1 MSYMTEILLQV
12 RIPKRKVA
20 EVRHEL
26 EQSDKYASHGL
37 RLFLSVAGL
46 SSANTLEFRASGHDF
61 DSEYCENDEDL
72 VQALKAPWSDP
83 DDIAAWLAC
92 YAGRGDRMLFH
103 SLEAKGNE
111 FGYEFDGKGRCRC
124 LLLQPH
130 KGWVTPPPVQTT
142 DLLPRHGKS
151 LRRRRTNWAKWPR
164 RKGADAV
171 NTAWRI
177 IGEIRD
183 VLEPDPPKRPHQRA
197 KKPPHKRRKQK
208 L

>member
-26 EQSDKYASHGL
+26 EQSDKYASNGL

-61 DSEYCENDEDL
+61 DSEYCEDDEDL

-83 DDIAAWLAC
+83 DDIAAWLAR
-92 YAGRGDRMLFH
+92 YAERGDRMLFH
-103 SLEAKGNE
+103 SLEANGNE
-111 FGYEFDGKGRCRC
+111 FGYEFDGNGRCQC

-130 KGWVTPPPVQTT
+130 GEWVTPSPVSTL
-142 DLLPRHGKS
+142 DSLPRRGKS
-151 LRRRRTNWAKWPR
+151 QIRRRTNWAKWPR
-164 RKGADAV
+164 REGGDTI
-171 NTAWRI
+171 NTAWEI
-177 IGEIRD
+177 IGETRN
-183 VLEPDPPKRPHQRA
+183 VLGLEPPGQH
-197 KKPPHKRRKQK
+197 RRRTKEPS
-208 L
+208 